1 MTGLWS
7 VVRCGSLKVAVGEA
21 AVWAWAWAGTGGAAS
36 ATGIRITIIPSGS
49 SAILDHVVKGHV
61 QLVGHFQQRVCV
73 CVCVCVCVF
82 ELGDW
87 GFRVLA
93 TLRERE
99 REREVLVVFGFL
111 QREVVRFW
119 LHFRERQLDKCCGP
133 GPDCWLL
140 SLHLFILLRP
150 LCFDTV

>member
-1 MTGLWS
+1 MKSERERERERVTGLWS

-73 CVCVCVCVF
+73 CVCVCLSLVIGV
-82 ELGDW
+82 LGFW
-87 GFRVLA
+87 QHSE
-93 TLRERE
+93 RERE
-99 REREVLVVFGFL
+99 RER
-111 QREVVRFW
+111 FW
-119 LHFRERQLDKCCGP
+119 LFLAFCREK
-133 GPDCWLL
+133 W
-140 SLHLFILLRP
+140 
-150 LCFDTV
+150 

>member
-73 CVCVCVCVF
+73 WVF

-99 REREVLVVFGFL
+99 RERE
-111 QREVVRFW
+111 RERFW
-119 LHFRERQLDKCCGP
+119 LFLAFCREK
-133 GPDCWLL
+133 W
-140 SLHLFILLRP
+140 
-150 LCFDTV
+150 

>member
-73 CVCVCVCVF
+73 CVCLSLVIGV
-82 ELGDW
+82 LGFW
-87 GFRVLA
+87 QHS
-93 TLRERE
+93 E